1 MKLRLLVKGSGR
13 STMDKEINTNIK
25 NTKIDCLGYQ
35 LEADLYERDSNDILL
50 VLIGY
55 SSSKESYHDLVNS
68 LVKNT
73 NMSALVLDYSGH
85 GVSPFSL
92 EDVSPAQNFLE
103 IIQVFDWLKEIYP
116 DKRITVLG
124 TSYGG
129 FLAVQLTKY
138 RKFDRL
144 VLRVPAIYRPEE
156 FYTKWGVRQKDQE
169 AYLKSERAFRTDKE
183 ALASHP
189 LLARASKFQGKTFV
203 VVHENDELVPRQ
215 TTDAYIHAFNAD
227 SYLAKGFAHSFMTGP
242 ESEKPKYK
250 QVLADWLN
258 KNK

>member
-1 MKLRLLVKGSGR
+1 MKLVLLVKGSG
-13 STMDKEINTNIK
+13 SITMDNQSTTIIK
-25 NTKIDCLGYQ
+25 NIKIDCLGYQ
-35 LEADLYERDSNDILL
+35 LEADLYECDSNDILL

-68 LVKNT
+68 LVTNT

-92 EDVSPAQNFLE
+92 EDVSSAQNFLE
-103 IIQVFDWLKEIYP
+103 VIQAFDWLKETYP
-116 DKRITVLG
+116 DKKISVLG

-169 AYLKSERAFRTDKE
+169 TYLKSERAFRTDKE
-183 ALASHP
+183 ALATHP
-189 LLARASKFQGKTFV
+189 LLARASKFEGKTFV
-203 VVHENDELVPRQ
+203 VVHENDELVPRE

-227 SYLAKGFAHSFMTGP
+227 SYLAKGFAHSYASGP
-242 ESEKPKYK
+242 EAEKPKYK
-250 QVLADWLN
+250 KVIADWLN
-258 KNK
+258 KDK